1 VGPGAPCPAAAACL
15 SFCVVLVPVLCRSI
29 FILMFVWQFG
39 YGYQACLRFAFSS
52 SLVIT
57 FAALCLCGMIM
68 IVIFILL
75 EPVVHRQ
82 TCKAAKLCVSA
93 AVQNAGST
101 LGAARAY
108 KHSTTPYHCIVSSC
122 RVHELNR
129 GSLGYDA
136 HATICDPPELL
147 VTSEPVLSMVSI
159 TRQPLRCRL
168 AIFADVWYW

>member
-1 VGPGAPCPAAAACL
+1 VSVARCPMPCRCSL
-15 SFCVVLVPVLCRSI
+15 SVFCVVLVPVLCRSI

-57 FAALCLCGMIM
+57 LVALCLCGMIM

-108 KHSTTPYHCIVSSC
+108 KHSTTPYHGIVSSR

-129 GSLGYDA
+129 ASLG
-136 HATICDPPELL
+136 
-147 VTSEPVLSMVSI
+147 
-159 TRQPLRCRL
+159 
-168 AIFADVWYW
+168 